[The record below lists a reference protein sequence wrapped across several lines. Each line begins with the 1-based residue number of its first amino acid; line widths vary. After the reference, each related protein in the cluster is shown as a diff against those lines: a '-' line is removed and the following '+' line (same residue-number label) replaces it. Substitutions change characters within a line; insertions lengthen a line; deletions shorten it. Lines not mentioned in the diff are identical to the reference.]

1 MLASQIPHF
10 DGVFMH
16 SCLMGNMESLADLY
30 PISDY
35 TISCMPPSIAMVGRW
50 SAW

>member
-16 SCLMGNMESLADLY
+16 SCLMGNMESLADPLSRQEDRDQQ
-30 PISDY
+30 SD
-35 TISCMPPSIAMVGRW
+35 
-50 SAW
+50 